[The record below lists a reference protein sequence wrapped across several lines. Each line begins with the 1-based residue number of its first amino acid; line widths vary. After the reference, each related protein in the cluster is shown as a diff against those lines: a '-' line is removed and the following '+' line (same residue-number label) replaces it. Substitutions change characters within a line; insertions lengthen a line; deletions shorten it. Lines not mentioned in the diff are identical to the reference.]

1 MTNQEIKQRLN
12 ELAEI
17 KYRDFSRRLLPG
29 VENILGVRL
38 PNLRKLAREFA
49 SGDWREFLAQA
60 SDNSFEE
67 IMLQGMVISSA
78 ECELSEK
85 IALVANFVPK
95 IDNWAVCDSFSWKL
109 KNSEKAQVW
118 EFLQPYFN
126 SNEEFEVRFAT
137 VMILGNFIEAEYLP
151 QIFAIFNRVKSQ
163 AYYAEMAIAWVVSMI
178 FVKFPD
184 ETLEFLRQNNL
195 SERTFRK
202 SLQKIIESR
211 QASDEQKKL
220 IRQMRKD
227 FNDSR
232 DR

>member
-1 MTNQEIKQRLN
+1 M
-12 ELAEI
+12 
-17 KYRDFSRRLLPG
+17 PG

-38 PNLRKLAREFA
+38 PNLRKLAREIA

-60 SDNSFEE
+60 SDDSFEG
-67 IMLQGMVISSA
+67 IMLQGMVVGLA
-78 ECELSEK
+78 KCELGEK
-85 IALVANFVPK
+85 IELVANFVPK

-109 KNSEKAQVW
+109 KESEKAQVW

-126 SNEEFEVRFAT
+126 SSKEFEVRFAT

-151 QIFAIFNRVKSQ
+151 QILAIFNRVKSQ
-163 AYYAEMAIAWVVSMI
+163 DYYAEMAIAWVISMV
-178 FVKFPD
+178 FVKFPN

-211 QASDEQKKL
+211 QASDEQKNI

-232 DR
+232 NR